1 MKALALPQSPSRR
14 LATLAAF
21 VALLAIALAGRSPRP
36 AAAWTASAT
45 LIANSPNGGSGS
57 ALTIS
62 GNVATIQVSLNGARG
77 NANYAIFSCEPLTGG
92 DFDCVGKNKPPD
104 FQLVQIAPK
113 ALSPVILTLVQQGTL
128 VTDQFGNGSVSMS
141 MPGIL
146 LPDTPHST
154 FNAVH
159 LVNTTDATDSYTAL
173 DLQGRVQPFSG
184 LNTFTPV
191 GVTTVLGVPVY
202 VLAQFPGYVFPVA
215 ITALNGV
222 PFVSFITV
230 PLNVFS
236 AGVPF
241 TATVGLCTNGRP
253 PIAQP
258 LVGSGVVL
266 FC

>member
-1 MKALALPQSPSRR
+1 MKALALPQSSSRR
-14 LATLAAF
+14 LATLAAM
-21 VALLAIALAGRSPRP
+21 VALLAIALAGRAPHP
-36 AAAWTASAT
+36 ASAWAASAT
-45 LIANSPNGGSGS
+45 LIANSPGGGSGA
-57 ALTIS
+57 ALTIA
-62 GNVATIQVSLNGARG
+62 GNVVTLQVSLNGARG

-113 ALSPVILTLVQQGTL
+113 ALSPVVMTLVQQGNI

-173 DLQGRVQPFSG
+173 DMQARVQPIAG
-184 LNTFTPV
+184 LNAFTPV
-191 GVTTVLGVPVY
+191 GVTTMLGVPVY
-202 VLAQFPGYVFPVA
+202 VLAQFPGYVYPVA

-222 PFVSFITV
+222 PFVPFVAV
-230 PLNVFS
+230 PLNVF
-236 AGVPF
+236 ATGVPF
-241 TATVGLCTNGRP
+241 TVTTGPCPGGGTALARP
-253 PIAQP
+253 GGGGIT
-258 LVGSGVVL
+258 
-266 FC
+266 FIC